1 MISSR
6 ELENKGKS
14 YKTILGV
21 VKAMKA
27 LSAANV
33 RKGGTVL
40 EHTRRYRNFIEK
52 AASIVCSLPGVSILP
67 TGEKKLVVAFGSQYG
82 LCGALNE
89 RVLKTVAESVREFEH
104 MAGIIYVGSRIS
116 DRAPA
121 LAIPVE
127 SIEAPGSVEG
137 LDETIS
143 ELLTMIYSKY
153 QDKAFDE
160 MFFVYP
166 SFVSETLSVIR
177 YHVLPPPFMPEKEP
191 AEPPILYITSSEAM
205 EGLLEEYIYVQLYAT
220 ALETVIAENESRMR
234 SMDYASKNIRKKID
248 ETASSYNYALQEEVT
263 GEIIEIIGGYEA
275 LRKGR
280 RKTGETI

>member
-33 RKGGTVL
+33 RKGGTAL
-40 EHTRRYRNFIEK
+40 EHTRRYRDFVEN
-52 AASIVCSLPGVSILP
+52 AASVAYSLPGVSILP
-67 TGEKKLVVAFGSQYG
+67 TGEKKLIVAFGSQYG

-89 RVLKTVAESVREFEH
+89 RVLKTVTEAIREFEH
-104 MAGIIYVGSRIS
+104 IAGMIYVGRRIS

-121 LAIPVE
+121 VAMPVE
-127 SIEAPGSVEG
+127 SIEAPGSLDG

-143 ELLTMIYSKY
+143 ELLTMIYNKY
-153 QDKAFDE
+153 KDNAFDE
-160 MFFVYP
+160 MYFVYP
-166 SFVSETLSVIR
+166 SFVAETLTVIR
-177 YHVLPPPFMPEKEP
+177 HHVLPPHFNPEEGP
-191 AEPPILYITSSEAM
+191 AEPPILNITSSEVM

-263 GEIIEIIGGYEA
+263 GELIEIIGGYEA

-280 RKTGETI
+280 LKKGKTK